1 MPPVP
6 AFTDPLDLPWQAQA
20 VLPALV
26 PAACLPRAE
35 LMRFGQAMQALGK
48 PVQLQRMRYDRMYA
62 YACLGQAH
70 AQGDG
75 ALREQAMALFA
86 RYQG

>member
-6 AFTDPLDLPWQAQA
+6 APTDAVDLPWQAQA

-26 PAACLPRAE
+26 PGACLQRAE
-35 LMRFGQAMQALGK
+35 LLRFGQAMQALGR
-48 PVQLQRMRYDRMYA
+48 PVQVQRMRYDRMYA
-62 YACLGQAH
+62 FSCLGQAH
-70 AQGDG
+70 ALGDA
-75 ALREQAMALFA
+75 ALRDQAMALFA